1 MKTIHIR
8 FTLSALLSCC
18 ALILLFFAQAHAQL
32 PPPQRIKAEMI
43 VEFPKSGIV
52 CLTQETLLE
61 VLLRSMNG
69 EKTKVDA
76 MTVSEDNPDAP
87 CTMLSARLKYK
98 VLSVQYNNPD
108 TPEMGIMEIVG
119 QKSKSTQG
127 GWAMTLGAR
136 IVSK

>member
-1 MKTIHIR
+1 MKTPHIR
-8 FTLSALLSCC
+8 FTLSALLCCC
-18 ALILLFFAQAHAQL
+18 ALILLFLVQARAQL

-87 CTMLSARLKYK
+87 CTMLSPRLKYK

-119 QKSKSTQG
+119 QKSKSAQG
-127 GWAMTLGAR
+127 GWTMTLGAR